1 MTSLL
6 YKDWSIIK
14 KTKALYFALLYFF
27 FILPSFQNT
36 DFFGKTFSANFFF
49 IFVIYLLFSYLTA
62 YDYKYNSNTFMPAF
76 PVTKKDIVAGRY
88 VFVGLTFAACL
99 ILLSVARIV
108 VLAIKGQELNIMNGM
123 DYGQTGILI
132 SVFSLYFGIV
142 LPLYYKFGYQK
153 VRWLMMV
160 ATIISGAASSAL
172 SEIGPDLNQPLF
184 MFFAAIIGAV
194 IYYFSFTISVNIF
207 KNEN

>member
-1 MTSLL
+1 MASLL

-14 KTKALYFALLYFF
+14 KTKALYFALLYFL

-36 DFFGKTFSANFFF
+36 DFYGKTFSANFFF
-49 IFVIYLLFSYLTA
+49 IFVIYLPFSYLTA
-62 YDYKYNSNTFMPAF
+62 YDYKYNSNTFIPAF

-99 ILLSVARIV
+99 ILLSAARIV
-108 VLAIKGQELNIMNGM
+108 VLAINGQELNIMNGI

-132 SVFSLYFGIV
+132 SIFSLYFGIV

-153 VRWLMMV
+153 LRWLLMV
-160 ATIISGAASSAL
+160 
-172 SEIGPDLNQPLF
+172 
-184 MFFAAIIGAV
+184 AAIILRCSFKRPFRNRAGPEQAAV
-194 IYYFSFTISVNIF
+194 HVFRSNHRRSDILFFIYHIIQYF
-207 KNEN
+207 